1 MNELVVY
8 NKYDMKIKY
17 LMYFIEHNNM
27 KNALFVFLTITYN
40 INEVVDY
47 QYKKALLDYIYKYM

>member
-27 KNALFVFLTITYN
+27 KNALFVFLTITDN

>member
-27 KNALFVFLTITYN
+27 KNALFVFLTITDN

-47 QYKKALLDYIYKYM
+47 HYKKALLDYIYKYM